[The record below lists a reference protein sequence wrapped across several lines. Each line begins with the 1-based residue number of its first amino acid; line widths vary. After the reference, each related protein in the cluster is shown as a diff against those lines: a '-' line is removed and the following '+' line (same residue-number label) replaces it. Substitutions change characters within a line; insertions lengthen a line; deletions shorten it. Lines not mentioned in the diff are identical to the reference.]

1 MNCPRCK
8 AEIPATAEG
17 SVGKAGKADK
27 AAPRRMP
34 EPEDAVPLPARNAGG
49 ARCGM
54 SDVEPATGR
63 SSDGEEIEQAEV
75 QPGREQGG

>member
-17 SVGKAGKADK
+17 SVGKADKALPADK

-34 EPEDAVPLPARNAGG
+34 EPEDPVRADAPPAPCPQ
-49 ARCGM
+49 CGWSTM
-54 SDVEPATGR
+54 WNE
-63 SSDGEEIEQAEV
+63 
-75 QPGREQGG
+75 

>member
-17 SVGKAGKADK
+17 SVGRAGKADKALPADK

-34 EPEDAVPLPARNAGG
+34 EPEDAVRADAPPAPCPQ
-49 ARCGM
+49 CGWSTM
-54 SDVEPATGR
+54 WNE
-63 SSDGEEIEQAEV
+63 
-75 QPGREQGG
+75 